1 MRCACRPTSGL
12 RGGILFTLLAVLAVV
27 FAAVALAWM
36 LFLPVVLTNQLRQ
49 RTGFDATVKSLAVN
63 PFTGTVALRGLVLS
77 NPPTFPVHDFVE
89 VREFRAVAEL
99 RSLLSDRPV
108 FDSVLLDVA
117 SVTLVNRDDNQSNAV
132 VFHHHLTVPDE
143 GQPLPPS
150 SRPPRQF
157 LIRHLKVR
165 VDRLV
170 IADYSTRLPTSHEYH
185 LGLNQSYTDV
195 TDAKQLLAPAA
206 LQSLAPVA
214 VALSGLVP
222 GDFGLAIND
231 TVKEATKS
239 SASLLKATGRK
250 VGEKLKGYFDALEES
265 RKP

>member
-1 MRCACRPTSGL
+1 M
-12 RGGILFTLLAVLAVV
+12 LFKLLAVLAVI

-36 LFLPVVLTNQLRQ
+36 LFLPVVLTTQLRQ
-49 RTGFDATVKSLAVN
+49 RTGFDATVQSLAVN
-63 PFTGTVALRGLVLS
+63 PFTGTVALRGLVLT
-77 NPPTFPVHDFVE
+77 NPPTFPVREFVQ
-89 VREFRAVAEL
+89 VREFRVVAEL
-99 RSLLSDRPV
+99 RSLLSDRLI

-117 SVTLVNRDDNQSNAV
+117 SVTLVNRDDNRSNAE
-132 VFHHHLTVPDE
+132 VFHHHLTVPEE
-143 GQPLPPS
+143 GRPLPPS

-157 LIRHLKVR
+157 LIRRLTVR

-185 LGLNQSYTDV
+185 LGLNQTYSDV
-195 TDAKQLLAPAA
+195 TDVKQLLAPAA

-222 GDFGLAIND
+222 GDFGRALND

-239 SASLLKATGRK
+239 SANLLKAAGRK
-250 VGEKLKGYFDALEES
+250 AGEKLKGYFDALEES